1 MKSETTMLR
10 QAPIGLALILLFT
23 TGMGGAM
30 QTTEKTKGAEA
41 RNKEIVQAGFEA
53 WRNGTGGVFNLLAPD
68 AKWTIV
74 GNSPV
79 SRTYTSR
86 QEFMDV
92 VINPFNARLSS
103 RLVPT
108 VRGIYADGDM
118 VIALFD
124 AEGTAR
130 DGKPYKNTYSWY
142 LRMRDGAIVEATA
155 FFDTIEFTD
164 FWTRIKPE

>member
-1 MKSETTMLR
+1 MLATGKDIEAQYR
-10 QAPIGLALILLFT
+10 Q
-23 TGMGGAM
+23 
-30 QTTEKTKGAEA
+30 K
-41 RNKEIVQAGFEA
+41 VQAAFDT
-53 WRNGTGGVFNLLAPD
+53 WRDGTGSPFDLLAPH

-74 GNSPV
+74 GNAPV
-79 SRTYTSR
+79 SRSYNSK

-92 VINPFNARLSS
+92 VIKPFNARMSR

-108 VRGIYADGDM
+108 VRRIYVDGDT

-130 DGKPYKNTYSWY
+130 DGKPYRNTYTWY
-142 LRMRDGAIVEATA
+142 MTMDGGVIVEVIA

-164 FWTRIKPE
+164 FWNRIKRD